1 VNHPIDPYQDALL
14 RGLCADGAE
23 EVANAASRHHRSQQ
37 EGDTMSGDPPRT
49 IADELLSQI
58 EATHQ
63 GDPWYGGSRAAML
76 DSITAQQAASHPIPN
91 AHSIWELVLHM
102 TAWTN
107 EVRRRLGGAEPG
119 EPAEGDWPPV
129 PRPNAA
135 AWYKSLQ
142 DLEDAHT
149 ALLAAARELPAER
162 WLEPVG
168 RHRDAPLG
176 TGVTIGAML
185 VGLAQHDAYHTGQ
198 VALLCKALE

>member
-1 VNHPIDPYQDALL
+1 
-14 RGLCADGAE
+14 
-23 EVANAASRHHRSQQ
+23 
-37 EGDTMSGDPPRT
+37 MSGASPRT
-49 IADELLSQI
+49 VADELLAQI

-76 DSITAQQAASHPIPN
+76 ENITARQAASHPIPN

-119 EPAEGDWPPV
+119 EPTEGDWPPV
-129 PRPNAA
+129 PSPTST
-135 AWYKSLQ
+135 AWYKALQ
-142 DLEDAHT
+142 DLEDASI
-149 ALLAAARELPAER
+149 ALLADARSMPSER

-168 RHRDAPLG
+168 DNRDAPLG